1 MKRVLL
7 VVFLVSAHI
16 GLNAQISEPLKDAM
30 AGNSEGFLPVKVL
43 FESQENIL
51 EKRRAWQKAGI
62 PVQEWPT
69 LVNRSLMKEASKSQ
83 AEALE
88 LLARVEADALKSVT
102 SFYIVNM
109 MVIEAKPAIIYEL
122 YQLPGV
128 ISIDMADEEW
138 ELIEPVSVGEPEQT
152 TAAGTEPGL
161 LAINAPPMW
170 QLGYTG
176 KGGIAYDYDT
186 GVWPEHPTFAN
197 RFLGNYA
204 PLSQSWYGYY
214 NPKPTGATGDHGT
227 HVLGTIAGLNEHTG
241 DTIGVAFGAYWI
253 ANDLIGNAS
262 VSSDLPPLVE
272 MVKGFEWALN
282 PDGDTA
288 SSDDVPHVINNSW
301 RWRDILDTVHCGGF
315 IVQLMNAIEAAGMA
329 NVFSGGNTGPNNV
342 GLNSPQRI
350 NTSLVNTFTVG
361 SVNGNLSFPYPIS
374 NFSTRGPSQCG
385 GTGSIHIHPEVVAPG
400 QNVRSAWGTDGYNTI
415 SGTSMASPHVSG
427 AVLLL
432 REAFPQ
438 LSGDTLMH
446 ELYQTAV
453 DLGPAGED
461 NTYGKGII
469 DVYAAFQSLS
479 QRYTPVDPTQV
490 SWDLAVEGANLS
502 NTDAVSCDT
511 ALSVE
516 VFIRNLGINALSTID
531 FELELDGTGLPSGS
545 FQVNLTVPL
554 QKGERDTL
562 VLPVQVPVTTG
573 GDHELLIISNIS
585 GGDNDMIN
593 NRRYVRFNSRK
604 NQSLP
609 FSEDFENGLGRVRW
623 YNYNEDQ
630 AMTWDTIRV
639 PDAGGQKLAAY
650 MNFLNYEPRANQVD
664 QLWSP
669 QLALPSGSAVTLK
682 FDVAYQEYVPVGQLY
697 DTLKVLA
704 STDCGASFTE
714 IYNKSGSDLNT
725 TGSTGPGFIPQNRS
739 EWRRDS
745 VDLSAYSG
753 QDIILIFE
761 GVNRNGNDLYLDNIS
776 VYSGAT
782 DPLNIPEDK
791 LRKFGL
797 YPIPARDVLRIVDD
811 NPQGQLRYR
820 VTDLSGK
827 LIIKGS
833 FESFQERELDV
844 SHLKSGTYLIEIKEG
859 SYQEVHGFLKK

>member
-7 VVFLVSAHI
+7 VVILISTGI
-16 GLNAQISEPLKDAM
+16 GLNAQISERLKDAM
-30 AGNSEGFLPVKVL
+30 ASNSAGFLPVKVL
-43 FESQENIL
+43 FESQVNIL
-51 EKRRAWQKAGI
+51 EERRAWQNAGV
-62 PVQEWPT
+62 PVKDWPR
-69 LVNRSLMKEASKSQ
+69 LVNRSLMKEASGSQ
-83 AEALE
+83 AGALE
-88 LLARVEADALKSVT
+88 LLARADADDLKSIN

-109 MVIEAKPAIIYEL
+109 MVIEAKPSVIHDL
-122 YQLPGV
+122 YQLPEV
-128 ISIDMADEEW
+128 ASIDLADEEW
-138 ELIEPVSVGEPEQT
+138 ELIEPVSFGEPEQT

-186 GVWPEHPTFAN
+186 GVWPDHPAFAD
-197 RFLGNYA
+197 RFLGHYK
-204 PLSQSWYGYY
+204 PLNQCWYGYY
-214 NPKPTGATGDHGT
+214 YNQPTGAAGDHGT
-227 HVLGTIAGLNEHTG
+227 HVLGTIAGLNEQSG
-241 DTIGVAFGAYWI
+241 DTLGVAFGAYWI

-262 VSSDLPPLVE
+262 VSSDLPPLAE

-288 SSDDVPHVINNSW
+288 TSDDVPDVINNSW

-350 NTSLVNTFTVG
+350 NTSVVNTFSVG
-361 SVNGNLSFPYPIS
+361 SVNGNLSFPYPVS
-374 NFSTRGPSQCG
+374 SFSTRGPSQCG
-385 GTGSIHIHPEVVAPG
+385 GTGSLHIHPEVVAPG
-400 QNVRSAWGTDGYNTI
+400 QNVRSAWGNDSYNTI

-432 REAFPQ
+432 KEAFPQ
-438 LSGDTLMH
+438 LSGDTLLYA
-446 ELYQTAV
+446 LYQSAV

-461 NTYGKGII
+461 NTYGRGII

-479 QRYTPVDPTQV
+479 QRYTPVDPNQID
-490 SWDLAVEGANLS
+490 WDLALEDLTADGISSVG
-502 NTDAVSCDT
+502 CDS
-511 ALSVE
+511 L
-516 VFIRNLGINALSTID
+516 INVKAYLQNRGNNDISTIN
-531 FELELDGTGLPSGS
+531 FLLELDGQTIPQGS
-545 FQVNLTVPL
+545 FTVNLNSPL
-554 QKGERDTL
+554 AKGERDTIAFS
-562 VLPVQVPVTTG
+562 VPVILSKPG
-573 GDHELLIISNIS
+573 AHELAVRASLSAT
-585 GGDNDMIN
+585 DHDPIN
-593 NRRYVRFNSRK
+593 NVRYFRFNYRTK
-604 NQSLP
+604 ASLP
-609 FSEDFENGLGRVRW
+609 FKENFEAGIGESRW
-623 YNYNEDQ
+623 YINNADQ
-630 AMTWDTIRV
+630 AITWDTIRV

-650 MNFLNYEPRANQVD
+650 MNFLEYEPRASQVD
-664 QLWSP
+664 QLWSA
-669 QLALPSGSAVTLK
+669 QLSLPSGSAVTLK
-682 FDVAYQEYVPVGQLY
+682 FDLAYQEYVPVGQLY
-697 DTLKVLA
+697 DTLKLLV
-704 STDCGASFTE
+704 STDCGASITE
-714 IYNKSGSDLNT
+714 VYSKSGADLNT
-725 TGSTGPGFIPQNRS
+725 TGNLGPGFIPQNRS

-776 VYSGAT
+776 VYNGAT

-811 NPQGQLRYR
+811 NPQAQLCYR

-833 FESFQERELDV
+833 FESFQERKLVLSD
-844 SHLKSGTYLIEIKEG
+844 LKSGTYLVELSVGNHK
-859 SYQEVHGFLKK
+859 EVHRLLKK